1 MVGYLSGYW
10 FGSVCDCKCNDWEDL
25 IMGDYREIGYG
36 GIQLIDVDDEQLKQI
51 YPLVHANCKMFLASH
66 PELAEEMY
74 KDPAAYVEEYN
85 KCVKVFGDKLLNETQ
100 LFGRFFE
107 LQHRVGGIMRYQA
120 VFIEILRDHIKK
132 LQEKLNR
139 YENND

>member
-1 MVGYLSGYW
+1 MAYKQVGYG
-10 FGSVCDCKCNDWEDL
+10 K
-25 IMGDYREIGYG
+25 
-36 GIQLIDVDDEQLKQI
+36 IQLIDVDNESMKQM
-51 YPLVHANCKMFLASH
+51 YPLVYANCQMFLAAH

-74 KDPAAYVEEYN
+74 NNPAAYVEEYN

-107 LQHRVGGIMRYQA
+107 LQHRVGGILMYQS
-120 VFIEILRDHIKK
+120 VHIEILNNQVKE

-139 YENND
+139 YENNN

>member
-1 MVGYLSGYW
+1 MGYKQLGH
-10 FGSVCDCKCNDWEDL
+10 GN
-25 IMGDYREIGYG
+25 
-36 GIQLIDVDDEQLKQI
+36 IQLIDVDNESLKQM
-51 YPLVHANCKMFLASH
+51 YPLVYANCQMFIATH

-85 KCVKVFGDKLLNETQ
+85 KCVKVLGDKLLNTTQ

-107 LQHRVGGIMRYQA
+107 MQHRVGGILMYQS
-120 VFIEILRDHIKK
+120 VHIEILQDKIKK

-139 YENND
+139 YENNN

>member
-1 MVGYLSGYW
+1 MVGDLSGYW
-10 FGSVCDCKCNDWEDL
+10 FDIVCDCKYFDWEGL
-25 IMGDYREIGYG
+25 IMGYKQLGHG
-36 GIQLIDVDDEQLKQI
+36 NIQLIDVDNESLKQM
-51 YPLVHANCKMFLASH
+51 YPLVYANCQMFIATH

-85 KCVKVFGDKLLNETQ
+85 KCVKVLGDKLLNTTQ

-107 LQHRVGGIMRYQA
+107 MQHRVGGILMYQS
-120 VFIEILRDHIKK
+120 VHIEILQDKIKK

-139 YENND
+139 YENNN

>member
-10 FGSVCDCKCNDWEDL
+10 FDIFCDCKYFDWEDL
-25 IMGDYREIGYG
+25 IMAYKQVGYG
-36 GIQLIDVDDEQLKQI
+36 NIQLIDVDNESMKQM
-51 YPLVHANCKMFLASH
+51 YPLVYANCQMFLATH

-74 KDPAAYVEEYN
+74 NNPAAYVEEYN

-107 LQHRVGGIMRYQA
+107 LQHRVGGILMCQS
-120 VFIEILRDHIKK
+120 VHIEILNNQVKELK
-132 LQEKLNR
+132 EKLDR